1 MKYECRKCVGEDT
14 DSEGNCILDV
24 GITADIPCACPY
36 GQPFVAWKLIH
47 RKGFYGWAL
56 SLWSALCRLE
66 TNRTIKKEDD
76 ETDGEQTVKNSV

>member
-24 GITADIPCACPY
+24 GSSEDVPSTCPF
-36 GQPFVAWKLIH
+36 GQPFVDWKLIEQ
-47 RKGFYGWAL
+47 L
-56 SLWSALCRLE
+56 
-66 TNRTIKKEDD
+66 KEEY